1 MIPFGLSFD
10 GFVSASE
17 AVKIAKDA
25 EGKGASSF
33 WVAEHLGYR
42 ESLFTATMIAQ
53 GTQKA
58 RVVLTS
64 ISPYLRHPMP
74 TAMALASFEECF
86 PGRIGIALGTGNPMF
101 LRESGLA
108 IEKPIAAVRDYAN
121 ALRDLFTGEAVR
133 RAGVTFNLDGARL
146 GFTTPSTPEI
156 AVAAMGPKMLELAG
170 QLGAVVLS
178 AGLTTQFVKRSLD
191 IFDGAS
197 ETVRPGTK
205 PGQKSSYIYF
215 IVGGDKSDQIAKVKQ
230 KLAFLF
236 RNENIRENITSSG
249 IAVDHEAVMAA
260 IAVRDVEKAV
270 GLIPDEAAEA
280 MAIVGDAEE
289 GKRRAREYLDAGLDE
304 LVLSLI
310 GAVDDKAR
318 SLSVIA
324 SF

>member
-10 GFVSASE
+10 GFVSVRD
-17 AVKIAKDA
+17 AVKVAKDA
-25 EGKGASSF
+25 ESQGATSF
-33 WVAEHLGYR
+33 WIAEHLGYR

-53 GTQKA
+53 ETKAA

-101 LRESGLA
+101 LKESGLA

-121 ALRDLFTGEAVR
+121 ALGDLFTGEAVHR
-133 RAGVTFNLDGARL
+133 QGATFKLEGARL
-146 GFTTPSTPEI
+146 GFKTPATPEI
-156 AVAAMGPKMLELAG
+156 TVAAMGPKMLELAG

-191 IFDGAS
+191 IFDGAAAK
-197 ETVRPGTK
+197 VRPSEK
-205 PGQKSSYIYF
+205 PGLKSAYIYF
-215 IVGGDKSDQIAKVKQ
+215 IVGGDRADQIAKVKQ

-260 IAVRDVEKAV
+260 IAVRDIDTAV

-280 MAIVGDAEE
+280 MAIVGDSAE
-289 GKRRAREYLDAGLDE
+289 GRRRAYEYRDAGLNE

-310 GAVDDKAR
+310 GTAEDKAR